1 MLALERRSNQT
12 EIILDAEPNM
22 TNNILTNGIHAENNM
37 VIIA

>member
-1 MLALERRSNQT
+1 MLALERRNET

-22 TNNILTNGIHAENNM
+22 TNNILTNGIHAENKM